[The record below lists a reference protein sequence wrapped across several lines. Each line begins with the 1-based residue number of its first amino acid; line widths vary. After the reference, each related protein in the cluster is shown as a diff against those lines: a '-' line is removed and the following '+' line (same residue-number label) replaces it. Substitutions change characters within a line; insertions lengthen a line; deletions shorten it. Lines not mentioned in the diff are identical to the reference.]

1 MDLLTVHS
9 AFIQPC
15 ARRLYRSPFD
25 VIAKFNGAQAKEAAV
40 HQLLS
45 LVLHASTSQ
54 DPQIQ
59 ALRNRFYPDLT
70 TFHRK
75 PFVDYL
81 SFITIMNF
89 SQTTTGQ
96 TQWWCE
102 GLGDLNND
110 IMDALVWA
118 SCGHRLAE
126 TQSISLIR
134 PDASRYAP
142 YADQLAN
149 LGVIDIVLVS
159 NGSPPLHGIDPS
171 LPNQIRSAIHLVR
184 LICDAWTVSGR
195 WARQPPAIS
204 LDCLNGPDAW
214 WQSDNLTPLLR
225 EFFGL
230 LPVHTPIQLAPIHQY
245 DRCREW
251 ICFYYTME
259 RVALDH
265 LSTLVTWGRV
275 GQGDKMDF
283 KAVSFPT
290 SNKASVLQRCR
301 KLTCLGLVI
310 EDESEELVLDWMVE
324 ETQAN
329 IAPFVQ
335 QYGTPYSQV
344 GGFSD
349 RILLEDL
356 RLASMSSRQINIARP
371 LANAVTACRQTLQ
384 SIDALAWNSR
394 VDIVIFHSMPQLRA
408 LSLRVAHLSCSG
420 EAFKDCPN
428 LRKLSLHD
436 FDYDDDVNGM
446 DEDDD
451 EPPGNDDDAVFEHPW
466 RLSALENLTLQGAV
480 AFRFHQASLQHMPNL
495 ISLTLQSDY
504 IEQVCP
510 WTEYN
515 LEPRYWQALPSL
527 HDLTL
532 EGEMALAF
540 RWSMMTTAKMPQLH
554 RLVLK
559 APPGFPEST
568 FPIQELLDTAGTSM
582 SPAEISARLPRIR
595 ELRLHHWTIPSDIYG
610 TTLSALTPDL
620 RCLVV
625 EAPTLPEWPI
635 LERMRALWPKLERC
649 TMGYSSEMEV

>member
-1 MDLLTVHS
+1 MPFDILECILDQINPSSLFSTCHKLLTVHS

-40 HQLLS
+40 HQLLL

-59 ALRNRFYPDLT
+59 ALRNRFYSDLT

-110 IMDALVWA
+110 IIDALVWA

-126 TQSISLIR
+126 TQRISLIR
-134 PDASRYAP
+134 PDASQYAP

-149 LGVIDIVLVS
+149 LSVIDIVLVS
-159 NGSPPLHGIDPS
+159 NGSLPLHGVDPS
-171 LPNQIRSAIHLVR
+171 LPN
-184 LICDAWTVSGR
+184 
-195 WARQPPAIS
+195 
-204 LDCLNGPDAW
+204 
-214 WQSDNLTPLLR
+214 
-225 EFFGL
+225 
-230 LPVHTPIQLAPIHQY
+230 QY

-251 ICFYYTME
+251 IRFYYTME

-275 GQGDKMDF
+275 GEGDKMDF

-329 IAPFVQ
+329 IAPFAQ

-349 RILLEDL
+349 QILLEDL

-436 FDYDDDVNGM
+436 FDYEDDVNGM

-480 AFRFHQASLQHMPNL
+480 AFRFQQASLQHMPSL

-515 LEPRYWQALPSL
+515 LEPRYWQSLPSL

-540 RWSMMTTAKMPQLH
+540 RWSMMTTAKMPRLH

-568 FPIQELLDTAGTSM
+568 FPIQELLDTSGTGM
-582 SPAEISARLPRIR
+582 SPAEISEHLPRIR

-610 TTLSALTPDL
+610 ATLSALTPDL